1 MTEQG
6 RTMLIDKTIRNAED
20 GRIESFAEYIE
31 LYWQSRKRF
40 QYSYDSKG
48 LENNYELS

>member
-6 RTMLIDKTIRNAED
+6 KTMLTDKAIISAEE

-40 QYSYDSKG
+40 QYSYDSKT
-48 LENNYELS
+48 LENNFKLS

>member
-1 MTEQG
+1 MTKQG
-6 RTMLIDKTIRNAED
+6 RTMLIDKAIKSAQE

-40 QYSYDSKG
+40 QYSYDSKT
-48 LENNYELS
+48 LERNFELS